1 MGLQRVGHDR
11 VTFVF
16 TSLSIGR
23 YVMVNFMCQAG
34 GGINWETGI
43 DKYAP
48 LYIKYITNKDLLY
61 STDTS
66 SQYSVMIYMG
76 KECKKEQIYICV

>member
-1 MGLQRVGHDR
+1 M
-11 VTFVF
+11 
-16 TSLSIGR
+16 
-23 YVMVNFMCQAG
+23 MVNFMCQAG

-43 DKYAP
+43 EKYAL
-48 LYIKYITNKDLLY
+48 LYRKYVTNKDLLY
-61 STDTS
+61 STETS

>member
-1 MGLQRVGHDR
+1 MGLQRAGHDQ
-11 VTFVF
+11 VTFTF
-16 TSLSIGR
+16 TLFSTGR
-23 YVMVNFMCQAG
+23 NVMVNFMCQAG

-43 DKYAP
+43 EKYAL
-48 LYIKYITNKDLLY
+48 LYRKYVTNKDLLY
-61 STDTS
+61 STETS